1 MKLSA
6 HRHSMRRQAIRPVPL
21 IALAAPVS
29 RAEAACDP
37 ASPVSNVTVAV
48 HRGVIAQQR
57 VGETTVNTVLIG
69 QGLSFAT
76 PGEGSAKRWKV
87 LRCPTRAEL
96 AASRSRSE
104 TIVYRKPAR
113 RKRELDA

>member
-37 ASPVSNVTVAV
+37 ASPVSNVIVAV
-48 HRGVIAQQR
+48 HRGVIARQR
-57 VGETTVNTVLIG
+57 VGDTTVNTALIG
-69 QGLSFAT
+69 QSLSFAT
-76 PGEGSAKRWKV
+76 PGEGSAKNV
-87 LRCPTRAEL
+87 ALFGAVEGL
-96 AASRSRSE
+96 AMSDQ
-104 TIVYRKPAR
+104 R
-113 RKRELDA
+113 RIGGVQVAF